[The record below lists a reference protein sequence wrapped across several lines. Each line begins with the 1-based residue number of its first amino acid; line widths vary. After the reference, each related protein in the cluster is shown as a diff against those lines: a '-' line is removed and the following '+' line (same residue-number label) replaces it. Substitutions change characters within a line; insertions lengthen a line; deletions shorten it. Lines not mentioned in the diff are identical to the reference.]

1 MNDTFEQDNSLE
13 YLPNEMKFT
22 TKYHNELADL
32 ILQGPN
38 NWNKVMVTEFF
49 RGITLCHQA
58 NVVRDTTSVDLHK
71 FICVLHDEIASL
83 EFAHQQDFKLVQ
95 RGKKM
100 MTVLLQGNQERY
112 EELGV
117 VTTKA
122 VMGHFMT
129 VSAMRLQGK
138 QAGVLYMKGSIASL
152 KHYFVNKENDFQY
165 LNLFEQKFIQSGVQ
179 AIVYA
184 KRQLTIE
191 ETNQLIITIN
201 EGIQSTRENV
211 KLDNLL
217 YNLTSIQLEILGV
230 LGVQKPIHLR
240 NRVAVDDMIL
250 NGVKP
255 WIVSKEDEQT
265 HLTSL
270 NALRMF

>member
-1 MNDTFEQDNSLE
+1 
-13 YLPNEMKFT
+13 
-22 TKYHNELADL
+22 
-32 ILQGPN
+32 
-38 NWNKVMVTEFF
+38 
-49 RGITLCHQA
+49 
-58 NVVRDTTSVDLHK
+58 
-71 FICVLHDEIASL
+71 
-83 EFAHQQDFKLVQ
+83 
-95 RGKKM
+95 
-100 MTVLLQGNQERY
+100 
-112 EELGV
+112 
-117 VTTKA
+117 
-122 VMGHFMT
+122 
-129 VSAMRLQGK
+129 
-138 QAGVLYMKGSIASL
+138 MKGSIASL

-201 EGIQSTRENV
+201 EGIQQTKENL
-211 KLDNLL
+211 KLDNML

-240 NRVAVDDMIL
+240 NRVAVDDMVL

-270 NALRMF
+270 NSMRVFQNCANLLIING

>member
-1 MNDTFEQDNSLE
+1 M
-13 YLPNEMKFT
+13 
-22 TKYHNELADL
+22 
-32 ILQGPN
+32 
-38 NWNKVMVTEFF
+38 
-49 RGITLCHQA
+49 
-58 NVVRDTTSVDLHK
+58 
-71 FICVLHDEIASL
+71 
-83 EFAHQQDFKLVQ
+83 
-95 RGKKM
+95 
-100 MTVLLQGNQERY
+100 
-112 EELGV
+112 
-117 VTTKA
+117 
-122 VMGHFMT
+122 
-129 VSAMRLQGK
+129 
-138 QAGVLYMKGSIASL
+138 
-152 KHYFVNKENDFQY
+152 
-165 LNLFEQKFIQSGVQ
+165 Q

-270 NALRMF
+270 NSFRLFQNCATPLIVNGQRERIVMDQITAALKTVTDRMSKRSFSQQFEDGLLNASLSDNTFKKDSDYTKATKNSKQKKK

>member
-1 MNDTFEQDNSLE
+1 LTV
-13 YLPNEMKFT
+13 
-22 TKYHNELADL
+22 
-32 ILQGPN
+32 ILQG
-38 NWNKVMVTEFF
+38 
-49 RGITLCHQA
+49 R
-58 NVVRDTTSVDLHK
+58 
-71 FICVLHDEIASL
+71 
-83 EFAHQQDFKLVQ
+83 
-95 RGKKM
+95 
-100 MTVLLQGNQERY
+100 QEKY

-129 VSAMRLQGK
+129 ISATRLQGQ
-138 QAGVLYMKGSIASL
+138 QAGTLYMKGSIASL
-152 KHYFVNKENDFQY
+152 KHYFVNKESDFQY
-165 LNLFEQKFIQSGVQ
+165 LNLFEQKFIQAGLN
-179 AIVYA
+179 AIVYS

-201 EGIQSTRENV
+201 EGIQQTKENS

-230 LGVQKPIHLR
+230 LAVHRSVHLR

-255 WIVSKEDEQT
+255 WIVSKEDE
-265 HLTSL
+265 
-270 NALRMF
+270 